1 MLVSWYQYIMV
12 RKLDIRTHVE
22 RVQTSIRIEKRLL
35 KVMKAIA
42 DYHDMAL
49 GDLIEGIA
57 LHAFEG
63 KSPFDRDSLRRI
75 AELKKVYGLT
85 LDASM
90 SHKLREGPP

>member
-1 MLVSWYQYIMV
+1 MV
-12 RKLDIRTHVE
+12 RKRDIRTHVE
-22 RVQTSIRIEKRLL
+22 RVQTGMRLEKRLL
-35 KVMKAIA
+35 KVLKAIA
-42 DYHDMAL
+42 DYHDLAL

-63 KSPFDRDSLRRI
+63 RSPFDRDSQRRI
-75 AELKKVYGLT
+75 AELKKVYSLT